1 MENFNIQ
8 RFGNVCSRLVMIRK
22 QEYFRMFLGLML
34 VFTFFSVLAC
44 NPFKLEA
51 LSDETSKLAFLCK
64 MSGFISVISAVY
76 VVLSGAMIIS
86 DLKTKQQRIDELAL
100 PATNLEKF
108 VARAIGSTLLAV
120 VIFLVA
126 FFVADLLQ
134 MLINMLLHKGTFAST
149 TVMIKDAITKIRILD
164 IKPSAEETVM
174 SVSISNILSFL
185 APNACY
191 ILGGMLFRKTAWLKT
206 SLALIIL
213 GIIIFSLF
221 VGYGYLVYKY
231 TDYVVYIPEWIQSKW
246 FSTTL
251 SIVQIVVCYYF
262 AYRIYCR
269 LQAIN
274 TRWLNI

>member
-1 MENFNIQ
+1 
-8 RFGNVCSRLVMIRK
+8 MIRK
-22 QEYFRMFLGLML
+22 KEYFRMFLGLML

-51 LSDETSKLAFLCK
+51 LSDETYKLAFLK
-64 MSGFISVISAVY
+64 ISGLIGVISFII
-76 VVLSGAMIIS
+76 VVLSGSMIIS

-120 VIFLVA
+120 VILVVA

-134 MLINMLLHKGTFAST
+134 MLINMLLHKGTFASI
-149 TVMIKDAITKIRILD
+149 TVAVKDTIMKTRDFDIT
-164 IKPSAEETVM
+164 PFQHETAM
-174 SVSISNILSFL
+174 ATLISTLLSFL
-185 APNACY
+185 GANTTY
-191 ILGGMLFRKTAWLKT
+191 VLGGMLFRKSAWLKT

-251 SIVQIVVCYYF
+251 SIVQIVVCYYL

>member
-22 QEYFRMFLGLML
+22 KEYFRMFLGLML
-34 VFTFFSVLAC
+34 AFTLCCVLAC
-44 NPFKLEA
+44 NPFHLEA
-51 LSDETSKLAFLCK
+51 LSDEDCKLAFLK
-64 MSGFISVISAVY
+64 ISGFIGVISVIY

-108 VARAIGSTLLAV
+108 VARVIGSTLLAV
-120 VIFLVA
+120 VILVVA

-134 MLINMLLHKGTFAST
+134 MLINMLLHKGTFASI
-149 TVMIKDAITKIRILD
+149 TVAVKDTIMKLEELD
-164 IKPSAEETVM
+164 TLDVKKERSM
-174 SVSISNILSFL
+174 LVSISMVMTLF
-185 APNACY
+185 ATNAYY
-191 ILGGMLFRKTAWLKT
+191 ILGGMLFRKSAWLKA
-206 SLALIIL
+206 SLAFVLLTIIV
-213 GIIIFSLF
+213 FSLF
-221 VGYGYLVYKY
+221 IGYAYLVYKY
-231 TDYVVYIPEWIQSKW
+231 TNYVVYIPEWLNNELGLVI
-246 FSTTL
+246 FNT
-251 SIVQIVVCYYF
+251 IQIVVCYYF

>member
-22 QEYFRMFLGLML
+22 KEYFKMFLGLML
-34 VFTFFSVLAC
+34 AFTLCCVLAC

-51 LSDETSKLAFLCK
+51 LSDETYKLAFLK
-64 MSGFISVISAVY
+64 ISGFIGVISAIY

-120 VIFLVA
+120 VILVVA

-164 IKPSAEETVM
+164 IKPSAEETFM
-174 SVSISNILSFL
+174 SVSMSNILSFL

>member
-22 QEYFRMFLGLML
+22 KEYFRMFLGLIL
-34 VFTFFSVLAC
+34 AFTLCCVSAC
-44 NPFKLEA
+44 NPFHLEA
-51 LSDETSKLAFLCK
+51 LSDEDCKLAFLK
-64 MSGFISVISAVY
+64 ISGFIGVISAIS

-108 VARAIGSTLLAV
+108 VARVIGSTLLAV
-120 VIFLVA
+120 VILVVA

-134 MLINMLLHKGTFAST
+134 MLINMLLHKGTFASI
-149 TVMIKDAITKIRILD
+149 TVAVKDTIMKLEELD
-164 IKPSAEETVM
+164 TLDVKKERSM
-174 SVSISNILSFL
+174 LVSISMVMTLF
-185 APNACY
+185 ATNAYY
-191 ILGGMLFRKTAWLKT
+191 ILGGMLFRKSAWLKA
-206 SLALIIL
+206 SLAFVLLTIIV
-213 GIIIFSLF
+213 FSLF
-221 VGYGYLVYKY
+221 VGYAYLVYKY
-231 TDYVVYIPEWIQSKW
+231 TDYVVYIPEWVSNSW
-246 FSTTL
+246 FSVTFN
-251 SIVQIVVCYYF
+251 IVQIVVCYYL

>member
-22 QEYFRMFLGLML
+22 KEYFRMFLGLML

-51 LSDETSKLAFLCK
+51 LSDETYKLAFLK
-64 MSGFISVISAVY
+64 ISGLIGVISFII
-76 VVLSGAMIIS
+76 VVLSGSMIIS

-120 VIFLVA
+120 VILVVA

-134 MLINMLLHKGTFAST
+134 MLINMLLHKGTFASI
-149 TVMIKDAITKIRILD
+149 TVAVKDTIMKTRDFDIT
-164 IKPSAEETVM
+164 PFQHETAM
-174 SVSISNILSFL
+174 ATLISTLLSFL
-185 APNACY
+185 GANTTY
-191 ILGGMLFRKTAWLKT
+191 VLGGMLFRKSAWLKT

-251 SIVQIVVCYYF
+251 SIVQIVVCYYL

>member
-22 QEYFRMFLGLML
+22 KEYFRMFLGLML

-51 LSDETSKLAFLCK
+51 LSDETYKLAFLK
-64 MSGFISVISAVY
+64 ISGFIGVISAIY

-120 VIFLVA
+120 IILVVA

-134 MLINMLLHKGTFAST
+134 MLINMLLHKGTFASI
-149 TVMIKDAITKIRILD
+149 TVAVKDTIMKLEELD
-164 IKPSAEETVM
+164 TLDVKKERSM
-174 SVSISNILSFL
+174 LVSISMVMTLF
-185 APNACY
+185 ATNAYY
-191 ILGGMLFRKTAWLKT
+191 ILGGMLFRKSAWLKA
-206 SLALIIL
+206 SLAFVLLTIIV
-213 GIIIFSLF
+213 FSLF
-221 VGYGYLVYKY
+221 VGYAYLVYKY
-231 TDYVVYIPEWIQSKW
+231 TDYVAYIPEWLNNDLGLVI
-246 FSTTL
+246 FNT
-251 SIVQIVVCYYF
+251 IQIVVCYYF

>member
-34 VFTFFSVLAC
+34 AFTFFSVLAC
-44 NPFKLEA
+44 NPFHLEA
-51 LSDETSKLAFLCK
+51 LSDEDYKLAFLK
-64 MSGFISVISAVY
+64 ISGLIGVISFII
-76 VVLSGAMIIS
+76 VVLSGSMIIS

-120 VIFLVA
+120 IILVVA

-164 IKPSAEETVM
+164 IKPSAEETFM
-174 SVSISNILSFL
+174 SVSMSNILSFL

-213 GIIIFSLF
+213 VIIIFSLF

-251 SIVQIVVCYYF
+251 SIVQIVVCYYL

>member
-22 QEYFRMFLGLML
+22 KEYFRMFLGLML

-51 LSDETSKLAFLCK
+51 LSDETYKLAFLK
-64 MSGFISVISAVY
+64 ISGLIGVISFII
-76 VVLSGAMIIS
+76 VVLSGSMIIS

-120 VIFLVA
+120 VILVVA

-134 MLINMLLHKGTFAST
+134 MLINMLLHKGTFASI
-149 TVMIKDAITKIRILD
+149 TVAVKDTIMKTRDFDIT
-164 IKPSAEETVM
+164 PFQHETAM
-174 SVSISNILSFL
+174 ATLISTLLSFL
-185 APNACY
+185 GANTTY
-191 ILGGMLFRKTAWLKT
+191 VLGGMLFRKSAWLKT
-206 SLALIIL
+206 SLALIL
-213 GIIIFSLF
+213 LAIIVFSLF
-221 VGYGYLVYKY
+221 VGYAYLVYKY
-231 TDYVVYIPEWIQSKW
+231 TDYVVYIPEWVSNSW
-246 FSTTL
+246 FSVTFN
-251 SIVQIVVCYYF
+251 IVQIVVCYYF

>member
-8 RFGNVCSRLVMIRK
+8 RFGNVCSRFVMIRK
-22 QEYFRMFLGLML
+22 KEYFRMFLGLML
-34 VFTFFSVLAC
+34 AFTFFSVLAC
-44 NPFKLEA
+44 NPFKLET
-51 LSDETSKLAFLCK
+51 LSDETYKLAFLK
-64 MSGFISVISAVY
+64 ISGLIGVISAIY

-120 VIFLVA
+120 VILVVA

-134 MLINMLLHKGTFAST
+134 MLINMLLHKGTFASI
-149 TVMIKDAITKIRILD
+149 TVAVKDTIMKLEELD
-164 IKPSAEETVM
+164 TLDVKKERSM
-174 SVSISNILSFL
+174 LVSISMVMTLFATNSY
-185 APNACY
+185 Y
-191 ILGGMLFRKTAWLKT
+191 ILGGMLFRKSAWLKA
-206 SLALIIL
+206 SLAFVLLTIIV
-213 GIIIFSLF
+213 FSLF
-221 VGYGYLVYKY
+221 VGYAYLVYKY
-231 TDYVVYIPEWIQSKW
+231 TDYVVYIPEWVSNSW
-246 FSTTL
+246 FSVTFN
-251 SIVQIVVCYYF
+251 IVQIVVCYYL

>member
-51 LSDETSKLAFLCK
+51 LSDEDYKLAFLK
-64 MSGFISVISAVY
+64 ISGFIGVISAIY

-120 VIFLVA
+120 IILVVA

-134 MLINMLLHKGTFAST
+134 MLINMLLHKGMFAST

-164 IKPSAEETVM
+164 IKPSAEETFM
-174 SVSISNILSFL
+174 SVSMSNILSFL

-206 SLALIIL
+206 SLALIIP
-213 GIIIFSLF
+213 GIIISNLF

>member
-51 LSDETSKLAFLCK
+51 LSDETYKLAFLK
-64 MSGFISVISAVY
+64 ISGFIGVISAIS

-134 MLINMLLHKGTFAST
+134 MLINMLLHKGTFASI
-149 TVMIKDAITKIRILD
+149 TVAVKDIIMKLEELD
-164 IKPSAEETVM
+164 TLDVKKERSM
-174 SVSISNILSFL
+174 LVSISMVMMLF
-185 APNACY
+185 ATNAYY
-191 ILGGMLFRKTAWLKT
+191 ILGGMLFRKSAWLKA
-206 SLALIIL
+206 SLAFVLLTIIV
-213 GIIIFSLF
+213 FSLF
-221 VGYGYLVYKY
+221 VGYAYLVYKY
-231 TDYVVYIPEWIQSKW
+231 TDYVVYIPGWLNNDLGLVI
-246 FSTTL
+246 FNT
-251 SIVQIVVCYYF
+251 IQIVVCYYF
-262 AYRIYCR
+262 AYRIYCK

>member
-22 QEYFRMFLGLML
+22 QEYFRMFLALML

-51 LSDETSKLAFLCK
+51 LSDETYKLAFLK
-64 MSGFISVISAVY
+64 ISGFIGVISAIY

-120 VIFLVA
+120 VILVVA

-134 MLINMLLHKGTFAST
+134 MLINMLLHKGTFASI
-149 TVMIKDAITKIRILD
+149 TVAVKDTIMKLEELD
-164 IKPSAEETVM
+164 TLDVKKERSM
-174 SVSISNILSFL
+174 LVSISMVMTLF
-185 APNACY
+185 ATNAYY
-191 ILGGMLFRKTAWLKT
+191 ILGGMLFRKSAWLKA
-206 SLALIIL
+206 SLAFVLLTIIV
-213 GIIIFSLF
+213 FSLF
-221 VGYGYLVYKY
+221 VGYAYLVYKY
-231 TDYVVYIPEWIQSKW
+231 TDYVVYIPGWLNNELGLVI
-246 FSTTL
+246 FNT
-251 SIVQIVVCYYF
+251 IQIVVCYYF

>member
-22 QEYFRMFLGLML
+22 KEYFRMFLGLML
-34 VFTFFSVLAC
+34 AFTLCCVLAC
-44 NPFKLEA
+44 NPFHLEA
-51 LSDETSKLAFLCK
+51 LSDEDCKLAFLK
-64 MSGFISVISAVY
+64 ISGFIGVFSVIY
-76 VVLSGAMIIS
+76 VVLSGAIIIS

-120 VIFLVA
+120 IILVVA

-134 MLINMLLHKGTFAST
+134 MLINMLLHKGTFASI
-149 TVMIKDAITKIRILD
+149 TVAVKDTIMKLEELD
-164 IKPSAEETVM
+164 TLDVKKERSM
-174 SVSISNILSFL
+174 LVSISMVMTLF
-185 APNACY
+185 ATNAYY
-191 ILGGMLFRKTAWLKT
+191 ILGGMLFRKSAWLKA
-206 SLALIIL
+206 SLAFVLLTIIV
-213 GIIIFSLF
+213 FSLF
-221 VGYGYLVYKY
+221 VGYAYLVYKY
-231 TDYVVYIPEWIQSKW
+231 TDYVAYIPEWLNNDLGLVI
-246 FSTTL
+246 FNT
-251 SIVQIVVCYYF
+251 IQIVVCYYF

>member
-22 QEYFRMFLGLML
+22 KEYFRMFLGLML

-51 LSDETSKLAFLCK
+51 LSDETYKLAFLK
-64 MSGFISVISAVY
+64 ISGLIGVISFII
-76 VVLSGAMIIS
+76 VVLSGSMIIS

-108 VARAIGSTLLAV
+108 VARVIGSTLLAV
-120 VIFLVA
+120 VILVVA

-134 MLINMLLHKGTFAST
+134 MLINMLLHKGTFASI
-149 TVMIKDAITKIRILD
+149 TVAVKDTIMKLEELD
-164 IKPSAEETVM
+164 TLDVKKERSM
-174 SVSISNILSFL
+174 LVSISMVMMLF
-185 APNACY
+185 ATNAYY
-191 ILGGMLFRKTAWLKT
+191 ILGGMLFRKSAWLKA
-206 SLALIIL
+206 SLAFVLLTIIV
-213 GIIIFSLF
+213 FSLF
-221 VGYGYLVYKY
+221 VGYAYLVYKY
-231 TDYVVYIPEWIQSKW
+231 TDYVVYIPGWLNNELGLVI
-246 FSTTL
+246 FNT
-251 SIVQIVVCYYF
+251 IQIVVCYYF

>member
-22 QEYFRMFLGLML
+22 KEYFRMFLGLML

-51 LSDETSKLAFLCK
+51 LSDETYKLAFLK
-64 MSGFISVISAVY
+64 ISGLIGVISFII
-76 VVLSGAMIIS
+76 VVLSGSMIIS

-120 VIFLVA
+120 VILVVA

-134 MLINMLLHKGTFAST
+134 MLINMLLHKGTFASI
-149 TVMIKDAITKIRILD
+149 TVAVKDTIMKTRDFDIT
-164 IKPSAEETVM
+164 PFQHETAM
-174 SVSISNILSFL
+174 ATLISTLLSFL
-185 APNACY
+185 GANTTY
-191 ILGGMLFRKTAWLKT
+191 VLGGMLFRKSAWLKT
-206 SLALIIL
+206 SLALIL
-213 GIIIFSLF
+213 LAIIVFSLF
-221 VGYGYLVYKY
+221 VGYAYLVYKY
-231 TDYVVYIPEWIQSKW
+231 TDYVVYIPGWLNNDLGLVI
-246 FSTTL
+246 FNT
-251 SIVQIVVCYYF
+251 IQIVVCYYF

>member
-51 LSDETSKLAFLCK
+51 LSDETYKLAFLK
-64 MSGFISVISAVY
+64 ISGFIGVISAIY

-108 VARAIGSTLLAV
+108 VARVIGSTLLAV
-120 VIFLVA
+120 VILVVA

-134 MLINMLLHKGTFAST
+134 MLINMLLHKGTFASI
-149 TVMIKDAITKIRILD
+149 TVAVKDTIMKLEELD
-164 IKPSAEETVM
+164 TLDVKKERSM
-174 SVSISNILSFL
+174 LVSISMVMMLF
-185 APNACY
+185 ATNAYY
-191 ILGGMLFRKTAWLKT
+191 ILGGMLFRKSAWLKA
-206 SLALIIL
+206 SLAFVLLTIIV
-213 GIIIFSLF
+213 FSLF
-221 VGYGYLVYKY
+221 VGYAYLVYKY
-231 TDYVVYIPEWIQSKW
+231 TDYVVYIPGWLNNDLGLVI
-246 FSTTL
+246 FNT
-251 SIVQIVVCYYF
+251 IQIVVCYYF

>member
-34 VFTFFSVLAC
+34 AFTLCCVLAC
-44 NPFKLEA
+44 NPFHLEA
-51 LSDETSKLAFLCK
+51 LSDETYKLAFLK
-64 MSGFISVISAVY
+64 ISGLIGVISLII
-76 VVLSGAMIIS
+76 VVLSGSMIIS

-120 VIFLVA
+120 VILVVA

-134 MLINMLLHKGTFAST
+134 MLINMLLHKGTFASI
-149 TVMIKDAITKIRILD
+149 TVAVKDTIMKLEELD
-164 IKPSAEETVM
+164 TLDVKKERSM
-174 SVSISNILSFL
+174 LVSISMVMTLFATNSY
-185 APNACY
+185 Y
-191 ILGGMLFRKTAWLKT
+191 ILGGMLFRKSAWLKA
-206 SLALIIL
+206 SLAFVLLTIIV
-213 GIIIFSLF
+213 FSLF
-221 VGYGYLVYKY
+221 VGYAYLIYQY
-231 TDYVVYIPEWIQSKW
+231 TDYVVYIPEWAKSNWVSIT
-246 FSTTL
+246 FS
-251 SIVQIVVCYYF
+251 IAQIAVCYYL

>member
-51 LSDETSKLAFLCK
+51 LSDEDYKLAFLK
-64 MSGFISVISAVY
+64 ISGFIGVISAIY

-120 VIFLVA
+120 VILVVA

-164 IKPSAEETVM
+164 IKPSAEETFM
-174 SVSISNILSFL
+174 SVSMSNILSFL

-206 SLALIIL
+206 SLALIIP
-213 GIIIFSLF
+213 GIIISNLF

-251 SIVQIVVCYYF
+251 SIVQIVVCYYL

>member
-34 VFTFFSVLAC
+34 AFTFFSVLAC
-44 NPFKLEA
+44 NPFHLEA
-51 LSDETSKLAFLCK
+51 LSDEDCKLAFLK
-64 MSGFISVISAVY
+64 ISGLIGVISAIY

-108 VARAIGSTLLAV
+108 VARVIGSTLLAV
-120 VIFLVA
+120 IILVVA

-134 MLINMLLHKGTFAST
+134 MLINMLLHKGTFASI
-149 TVMIKDAITKIRILD
+149 TVAAMHMIDEASRIAIT
-164 IKPSAEETVM
+164 PFQHETAM
-174 SVSISNILSFL
+174 ATLISTLLSFF
-185 APNACY
+185 AANTTY

-206 SLALIIL
+206 SLALVLLAIIV
-213 GIIIFSLF
+213 FSLF

-231 TDYVVYIPEWIQSKW
+231 TDYVVYIPEWASNSW
-246 FSTTL
+246 FSVTFN
-251 SIVQIVVCYYF
+251 IVQIAVCYYF

>member
-51 LSDETSKLAFLCK
+51 LSDETYKLAFLK
-64 MSGFISVISAVY
+64 ISGFIGVISAIS

-120 VIFLVA
+120 VILVVA

-164 IKPSAEETVM
+164 IKPSAEETFM
-174 SVSISNILSFL
+174 SVSMSNILSFL

-206 SLALIIL
+206 SLALIIP
-213 GIIIFSLF
+213 GIIISNLF

>member
-51 LSDETSKLAFLCK
+51 LSDETYKLAFLK
-64 MSGFISVISAVY
+64 ISGFIGVISAIY

-120 VIFLVA
+120 VILVVA

-134 MLINMLLHKGTFAST
+134 MLINMLLHKGTFASI
-149 TVMIKDAITKIRILD
+149 TVAVKDTIMKLEELD
-164 IKPSAEETVM
+164 TLDVKKERSM
-174 SVSISNILSFL
+174 LVSISMVMTLF
-185 APNACY
+185 ATNAYY
-191 ILGGMLFRKTAWLKT
+191 ILGGMLFRKSAWLKA
-206 SLALIIL
+206 SLAFVLLTIIV
-213 GIIIFSLF
+213 FSLF
-221 VGYGYLVYKY
+221 VGYAYLVYKY
-231 TDYVVYIPEWIQSKW
+231 TDYVAYIPEWLNNELGLVI
-246 FSTTL
+246 FNT
-251 SIVQIVVCYYF
+251 IQIVVCYYF

>member
-34 VFTFFSVLAC
+34 AFTFFSVLAC
-44 NPFKLEA
+44 NPFHLEA
-51 LSDETSKLAFLCK
+51 LSDEDCKLAFLK
-64 MSGFISVISAVY
+64 ISGLIGVISAIY

-108 VARAIGSTLLAV
+108 VARVIGSTLLAV
-120 VIFLVA
+120 IILVVA

-164 IKPSAEETVM
+164 IKPSAEETFM
-174 SVSISNILSFL
+174 SVSMSNILSFL

-206 SLALIIL
+206 SLALVLLAIIV
-213 GIIIFSLF
+213 FSLF
-221 VGYGYLVYKY
+221 VGYAYLVYKY

-251 SIVQIVVCYYF
+251 SIVQIVVCYYL

>member
-22 QEYFRMFLGLML
+22 KEYFKMFLGLML
-34 VFTFFSVLAC
+34 AFTLCCVLAC
-44 NPFKLEA
+44 NPFHLEA
-51 LSDETSKLAFLCK
+51 LSDEDCKLAFLK
-64 MSGFISVISAVY
+64 ISGFIGVFSVIY
-76 VVLSGAMIIS
+76 VVLSGAIIIS

-120 VIFLVA
+120 VILVVA

-134 MLINMLLHKGTFAST
+134 MLINMLLHKGTFASI
-149 TVMIKDAITKIRILD
+149 TVAVKDTIMKLEELD
-164 IKPSAEETVM
+164 TLDVKKERSM
-174 SVSISNILSFL
+174 LVSISMVMTLF
-185 APNACY
+185 ATNAYY

-251 SIVQIVVCYYF
+251 SIVQIVVCYYL

>member
-34 VFTFFSVLAC
+34 AFTFFSVLAC
-44 NPFKLEA
+44 NPFHLEA
-51 LSDETSKLAFLCK
+51 LSDEDYKLAFLK
-64 MSGFISVISAVY
+64 ISGLISVISLII
-76 VVLSGAMIIS
+76 VVLSGSMIIS

-120 VIFLVA
+120 VILVVA

-134 MLINMLLHKGTFAST
+134 MLINMLLHKGTFASI
-149 TVMIKDAITKIRILD
+149 TVAVKDTIMKTRDFDIT
-164 IKPSAEETVM
+164 PFQHETAM
-174 SVSISNILSFL
+174 ATLISTLLSFL
-185 APNACY
+185 GANTTY
-191 ILGGMLFRKTAWLKT
+191 VLGGMLFRKSAWLKT
-206 SLALIIL
+206 SLALIL
-213 GIIIFSLF
+213 LAIIVFSLF
-221 VGYGYLVYKY
+221 VGYAYLVYKY
-231 TDYVVYIPEWIQSKW
+231 TDYVVYIPEWVSNSW
-246 FSTTL
+246 FSVTFN
-251 SIVQIVVCYYF
+251 IVQIVVCYYF

>member
-34 VFTFFSVLAC
+34 AFTFFSVLAC
-44 NPFKLEA
+44 NPFHLEA
-51 LSDETSKLAFLCK
+51 LSDEDYKLAFLK
-64 MSGFISVISAVY
+64 ISGLISVISLII
-76 VVLSGAMIIS
+76 VVLSGSMIIS

-108 VARAIGSTLLAV
+108 VARVIGSTLLAV
-120 VIFLVA
+120 VILVVA

-164 IKPSAEETVM
+164 IKPSAEETFM
-174 SVSISNILSFL
+174 SVSMSNILSFL

-251 SIVQIVVCYYF
+251 SIVQIVVCYYL

>member
-8 RFGNVCSRLVMIRK
+8 RFGNVCSRFVMIRK
-22 QEYFRMFLGLML
+22 KEYFRMFLGLML
-34 VFTFFSVLAC
+34 AFTFFSVLAC
-44 NPFKLEA
+44 NPFKLET
-51 LSDETSKLAFLCK
+51 LSDETYKLAFLK
-64 MSGFISVISAVY
+64 ISGLIGVISAIY

-120 VIFLVA
+120 VILVVA

-134 MLINMLLHKGTFAST
+134 MLINMLLHKGTFASI
-149 TVMIKDAITKIRILD
+149 TVAVKDTIMKLEELD
-164 IKPSAEETVM
+164 TLDVKKERSM
-174 SVSISNILSFL
+174 LVSISMVMTLFATNSY
-185 APNACY
+185 Y
-191 ILGGMLFRKTAWLKT
+191 ILGGMLFRKSAWLKA
-206 SLALIIL
+206 SLAFVLLTIIV
-213 GIIIFSLF
+213 FSLF
-221 VGYGYLVYKY
+221 VGYAYLVYKY
-231 TDYVVYIPEWIQSKW
+231 TDYVVYIPEWVSNSW
-246 FSTTL
+246 SSVTFN
-251 SIVQIVVCYYF
+251 IVQIVVCYYL

>member
-51 LSDETSKLAFLCK
+51 LSDETYKLAFLK
-64 MSGFISVISAVY
+64 ISGFIGVISAIY

-120 VIFLVA
+120 VILVVA

-134 MLINMLLHKGTFAST
+134 MLINMLLHKGTFASI
-149 TVMIKDAITKIRILD
+149 TVAVKDTIMKLEELD
-164 IKPSAEETVM
+164 TLDVKKERSM
-174 SVSISNILSFL
+174 LVSISMVMTLF
-185 APNACY
+185 ATNAYY
-191 ILGGMLFRKTAWLKT
+191 ILGGMLFRKSAWLKA
-206 SLALIIL
+206 SLAFVLLTIIV
-213 GIIIFSLF
+213 FSLF
-221 VGYGYLVYKY
+221 VGYAYLVYKY
-231 TDYVVYIPEWIQSKW
+231 TDYVVYIPGWLNNELGLVI
-246 FSTTL
+246 FNT
-251 SIVQIVVCYYF
+251 IQIVVCYYF

>member
-51 LSDETSKLAFLCK
+51 LSDEDYKLAFLK
-64 MSGFISVISAVY
+64 ISGFIGVISAIY

-120 VIFLVA
+120 IILVVA

-134 MLINMLLHKGTFAST
+134 MLINMLLHKGTFASI
-149 TVMIKDAITKIRILD
+149 TVAVKDTIMKLEELD
-164 IKPSAEETVM
+164 TLDVKKERSMP
-174 SVSISNILSFL
+174 VSISMVMTLF
-185 APNACY
+185 ATNAYY
-191 ILGGMLFRKTAWLKT
+191 ILGGMLFRKSAWLKA
-206 SLALIIL
+206 SLALVLLAIIV
-213 GIIIFSLF
+213 FSLF
-221 VGYGYLVYKY
+221 VGYAYLVYKY
-231 TDYVVYIPEWIQSKW
+231 TDYVVYIPEWASNSW
-246 FSTTL
+246 FSVTFN
-251 SIVQIVVCYYF
+251 IVQIAVCYYF

>member
-51 LSDETSKLAFLCK
+51 LSDETYKLAFLK
-64 MSGFISVISAVY
+64 ISGFIGVISAIY

-108 VARAIGSTLLAV
+108 VARVIGSTLLAV
-120 VIFLVA
+120 VILVVA

-134 MLINMLLHKGTFAST
+134 MLINMLLHKGTFASI
-149 TVMIKDAITKIRILD
+149 TVAVKDTIMKLEELD
-164 IKPSAEETVM
+164 TLDVKKERSM
-174 SVSISNILSFL
+174 LVSISMVMTLFATNSY
-185 APNACY
+185 Y
-191 ILGGMLFRKTAWLKT
+191 ILGGMLFRKSAWLKA
-206 SLALIIL
+206 SLAFVLLTIIV
-213 GIIIFSLF
+213 FSLF
-221 VGYGYLVYKY
+221 VGYAYLVYKY
-231 TDYVVYIPEWIQSKW
+231 TDYVAYIPGWLNNELGLVI
-246 FSTTL
+246 FNT
-251 SIVQIVVCYYF
+251 IQIVVCYYF

>member
-34 VFTFFSVLAC
+34 AFTFFSVMIC
-44 NPFKLEA
+44 NPLKLEA
-51 LSDETSKLAFLCK
+51 LSDEDYKLAFLK
-64 MSGFISVISAVY
+64 ISGLIGVISFII
-76 VVLSGAMIIS
+76 VVLSGSMIIS

-120 VIFLVA
+120 VILVVA

-134 MLINMLLHKGTFAST
+134 MLINMLLHKGTFASI
-149 TVMIKDAITKIRILD
+149 TVAVKDTIMKTRDFDITPYIED
-164 IKPSAEETVM
+164 SGM
-174 SVSISNILSFL
+174 SISMAVTLYTL
-185 APNACY
+185 TPNAFY

-206 SLALIIL
+206 SLALVLLAIIV
-213 GIIIFSLF
+213 FSLF
-221 VGYGYLVYKY
+221 VGYAYLVYKY
-231 TDYVVYIPEWIQSKW
+231 TDYVVYIPEWVSNSW
-246 FSTTL
+246 FSVTFN
-251 SIVQIVVCYYF
+251 IVQIVVCYYL

>member
-34 VFTFFSVLAC
+34 IFTFFSVLAC

-51 LSDETSKLAFLCK
+51 LSDETCKLAFLK
-64 MSGFISVISAVY
+64 ISGFIGVISAIY

-134 MLINMLLHKGTFAST
+134 MLINMLLHKGTFASI
-149 TVMIKDAITKIRILD
+149 TVAVKDTIMKLEELD
-164 IKPSAEETVM
+164 TLDVKKERSM
-174 SVSISNILSFL
+174 LVSISMVMTLF
-185 APNACY
+185 ATNAYY
-191 ILGGMLFRKTAWLKT
+191 ILGGMLFRKSAWLKA
-206 SLALIIL
+206 SLAFVLLTIIV
-213 GIIIFSLF
+213 FSLF
-221 VGYGYLVYKY
+221 VGYAYLVYKY
-231 TDYVVYIPEWIQSKW
+231 TDYVAYIPEWLNNELGLVI
-246 FSTTL
+246 FNT
-251 SIVQIVVCYYF
+251 IQIVVCYYF

>member
-1 MENFNIQ
+1 
-8 RFGNVCSRLVMIRK
+8 
-22 QEYFRMFLGLML
+22 MFLGLML

-51 LSDETSKLAFLCK
+51 LSDETYKLAFLK
-64 MSGFISVISAVY
+64 ISGFIGVISAIY

-164 IKPSAEETVM
+164 IKPSAEETFM
-174 SVSISNILSFL
+174 SVSMSNILSFL

-231 TDYVVYIPEWIQSKW
+231 TDYVVYIPEWASNSW
-246 FSTTL
+246 FSVTFN
-251 SIVQIVVCYYF
+251 IVQIAVCYYL

>member
-34 VFTFFSVLAC
+34 VFTFFSVMIC
-44 NPFKLEA
+44 NPLKLEA
-51 LSDETSKLAFLCK
+51 LSNEDYKLAFLK
-64 MSGFISVISAVY
+64 ISGLIGVISLII
-76 VVLSGAMIIS
+76 VVLSGSMIIS

-164 IKPSAEETVM
+164 IKPSAEETFM
-174 SVSISNILSFL
+174 SVSMSNILSFL

-221 VGYGYLVYKY
+221 VGYGYLIYKY

>member
-1 MENFNIQ
+1 
-8 RFGNVCSRLVMIRK
+8 
-22 QEYFRMFLGLML
+22 MFLGLML

-51 LSDETSKLAFLCK
+51 LSDETYKLAFLK
-64 MSGFISVISAVY
+64 ISGFIGVISAIY

-164 IKPSAEETVM
+164 IKPSAEETFM
-174 SVSISNILSFL
+174 SVSMSNILSFL

-221 VGYGYLVYKY
+221 VGYGYLIYKY